1 MTFNVSVH
9 DSYPPQETAL
19 VDRGLGEAN
28 DAAAPLHE
36 VRPLSCF
43 AHTEAGR
50 VVGGAVGRWWG
61 QCCELQQLWV
71 EASYRRRGIGK
82 QLIQAFEARAREH
95 GCSTFYLE
103 TFSFQT
109 PQLYESLGYTAAYEH
124 KVYPHG
130 IVKYV
135 MVKYARSNQ
144 NARLTVRPLASED
157 LDGYIAYFTRPSKAD
172 AERMGL
178 AIDRVPSATRLRSDL
193 EAMIAAPL
201 DRLRSFVLAWCV
213 DGKAIGHSS
222 LKDIVP
228 GDFGSIHLHM
238 WRADLRGKGY
248 GARLFCLSALDFYE
262 RFNLRR
268 IICEPKADN
277 PMANRMLKKI
287 GFPLVLTHVAASSEL
302 SVVCELNRY
311 EIRRDVAQRY
321 AIAHA
326 E

>member
-1 MTFNVSVH
+1 MRPN
-9 DSYPPQETAL
+9 
-19 VDRGLGEAN
+19 
-28 DAAAPLHE
+28 HE
-36 VRPLSCF
+36 
-43 AHTEAGR
+43 
-50 VVGGAVGRWWG
+50 
-61 QCCELQQLWV
+61 
-71 EASYRRRGIGK
+71 
-82 QLIQAFEARAREH
+82 
-95 GCSTFYLE
+95 
-103 TFSFQT
+103 
-109 PQLYESLGYTAAYEH
+109 
-124 KVYPHG
+124 
-130 IVKYV
+130 
-135 MVKYARSNQ
+135 Q
-144 NARLTVRPLASED
+144 NAQLTVRPLASED
-157 LDGYIAYFTRPSKAD
+157 VDGYIAYFTRPSKGD

-178 AIDRVPSATRLRSDL
+178 AIDRVPSAIRLRSDL

-201 DRLRSFVLAWCV
+201 DRLRNFVLAWCV

-228 GDFGSIHLHM
+228 GDFGSIHLHI

-262 RFNLRR
+262 RFNLKR

-311 EIRRDVAQRY
+311 EILRDIAERY
-321 AIAHA
+321 AVAHA